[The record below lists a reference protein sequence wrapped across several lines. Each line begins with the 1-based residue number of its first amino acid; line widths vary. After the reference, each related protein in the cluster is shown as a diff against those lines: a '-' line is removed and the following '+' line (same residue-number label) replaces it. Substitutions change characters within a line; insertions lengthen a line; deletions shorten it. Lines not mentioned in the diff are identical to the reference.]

1 MNYFIPDS
9 NNQPQGPFNIEQL
22 RARGITPDTLVYNE
36 QLGNWTPA
44 AQVPELATY
53 LFGGAQNPMSLPN
66 GGYQSCNQPPYPQY
80 APGMADNQ
88 MPQVAP
94 KTWLVESI
102 LVTLFCCLPFGIVG
116 IIKAASVDS
125 KFRSGDYA
133 GAQLAS
139 QEAGKWTKWGF
150 FCGIGVSV
158 LYLLLVLLGAVGS
171 NL

>member
-1 MNYFIPDS
+1 MSKYYIPDS
-9 NNQPQGPFNIEQL
+9 NNQPTGPFSPDEL
-22 RARGITPDTLVYNE
+22 RAQGIAPGTLVYNDE
-36 QLGNWTPA
+36 LGNWTPA

-53 LFGGAQNPMSLPN
+53 VFGGAQNPTTLPN
-66 GGYQSCNQPPYPQY
+66 GGYQSCNQQPYGAAPQQ
-80 APGMADNQ
+80 PMQ
-88 MPQVAP
+88 PAP

-125 KFRSGDYA
+125 KFRSGDVM
-133 GAQLAS
+133 GAQQAS

-150 FCGIGVSV
+150 ICGLAGGILYFLFFVVLGVA
-158 LYLLLVLLGAVGS
+158 G